1 MESQLDSYLE
11 ELSDFGNSL
20 PQSLASSP
28 RGEGEQ
34 DAAMSEESHM
44 ARQSAH
50 SMPAEGEL
58 RKSRGQHSHNL
69 IHDHHS
75 RPHSFTPFAGES
87 ALGLEEQHF
96 VRGSPKR
103 PFQANLHSNVSGASS
118 YSPRTCTAGTGV
130 LTSARCSLADVDTTL
145 LMQYRSQEG

>member
-20 PQSLASSP
+20 PQSVASSP

-34 DAAMSEESHM
+34 HAAMSEESHM

-96 VRGSPKR
+96 VRGSPR
-103 PFQANLHSNVSGASS
+103 SLRSNSSGVFLCVPHSMGEGVREPAFCLHLFSVRICFARQA
-118 YSPRTCTAGTGV
+118 
-130 LTSARCSLADVDTTL
+130 
-145 LMQYRSQEG
+145 